1 MSIEPVSFDSINKQ
15 SSNIYEITASLSL
28 RAKQINEELRSELE
42 EKLSPFQLKIKNPS
56 EGEADKVFP
65 EQVAI
70 TVQYEQMPKPTR
82 LALDELQN
90 DEYTFKYQESTV
102 RRRP

>member
-1 MSIEPVSFDSINKQ
+1 MSIEPVSFENINKQ
-15 SSNIYEITASLSL
+15 SDNIYEITAALSL
-28 RAKQINEELRSELE
+28 RARQINEELRSDLE

-70 TVQYEQMPKPTR
+70 TMKYEQMPKPTR
-82 LALDELQN
+82 MALDELQN
-90 DEYTFKYQESTV
+90 DKYEFRYQESSV